1 MPESLAIRR
10 AGEGDFAALEML
22 MKECLTHY
30 SGSPEGGT
38 AATRSLLAPV
48 SGSAQAVIALAD
60 GTPAGFASF
69 ALVYPGPEGRGTL
82 FMKDLFVSAA
92 MRSRAVGS
100 ALVRYLAQLA
110 TELDCARLDWTAERG
125 NERALAFYD
134 RIGATRIEE
143 KIFFRLEGEALAA
156 LALPEEAPG
165 R

>member
-1 MPESLAIRR
+1 MQEGLVIRR
-10 AGEGDFAALEML
+10 AGDRDFAALETL
-22 MKECLTHY
+22 MKECLAHY

-38 AATRSLLAPV
+38 AATRSLLSPT
-48 SGSAQAVIALAD
+48 SGSAEAVIALVE

-92 MRSRAVGS
+92 VRSRAVGS

-125 NERALAFYD
+125 NLRALAFYD
-134 RIGATRIEE
+134 RIGAARIEE
-143 KIFFRLEGEALAA
+143 KIFFRLEGDALEALAA
-156 LALPEEAPG
+156 PEGAPG